1 MLVLLAGCSS
11 SEGWTVERAEEVTNV
26 RGLTVR
32 VLECRGLGRE
42 QDGRYKRFACRAGT
56 RAPGEEAETVA
67 VLYELH
73 VRDSGYVL
81 RNVRFFGGPGIP

>member
-1 MLVLLAGCSS
+1 
-11 SEGWTVERAEEVTNV
+11 VTNV

-32 VLECRGLGRE
+32 VLECRGLGRQRE
-42 QDGRYKRFACRAGT
+42 GLYERFACRAGA

-73 VRDSGYVL
+73 VLDSGYEV
-81 RNVRFFGGPGIP
+81 RNVKFFGGPGIP